1 MKRTK
6 NEVVSWFSLSTSVKE
21 LYRASETQAGWCSAS
36 RSLSDCVEE
45 TYREGIRWSTVRLVL
60 NCVFPCW
67 ASAVS
72 LLLEIMPVW
81 VLSYVFSFCQLAV
94 FAAIISQFI
103 STVISQP
110 NYPTKITEEMYP
122 LCVLLL
128 SSGGWCLYLQPASAK
143 TGRGDPNAPERECR
157 PLGRQQGVGGVW
169 SQCLLQNLF

>member
-1 MKRTK
+1 M
-6 NEVVSWFSLSTSVKE
+6 
-21 LYRASETQAGWCSAS
+21 
-36 RSLSDCVEE
+36 
-45 TYREGIRWSTVRLVL
+45 
-60 NCVFPCW
+60 
-67 ASAVS
+67 VS

-157 PLGRQQGVGGVW
+157 PFGGSREWAGCDHSVSCRICFNPQNQVGGEKTW
-169 SQCLLQNLF
+169 PLQKKKSLGWVGNIVQLSVLKVIDYEQGQALPCYF

>member
-1 MKRTK
+1 
-6 NEVVSWFSLSTSVKE
+6 
-21 LYRASETQAGWCSAS
+21 
-36 RSLSDCVEE
+36 
-45 TYREGIRWSTVRLVL
+45 
-60 NCVFPCW
+60 
-67 ASAVS
+67 
-72 LLLEIMPVW
+72 MPVW

-157 PLGRQQGVGGVW
+157 PLGGSREWVGCDHSVSCRICFNPQNQVRGDKTWPLQKKKSLGWVGNIVQLSVLKVIDYEQG
-169 SQCLLQNLF
+169 QALPCYF